1 MENRLSKYTVS
12 FGLAFALA
20 SVLNALLVVAK
31 ERSHAVQGWMQQL
44 TGHHWVTH
52 CVIVIVA
59 FTVFGWLFA
68 KANGGQGLKI
78 GADGLIKIIVGGVVA
93 GYLIITGFYLIAG

>member
-1 MENRLSKYTVS
+1 MQNSISKYTVS
-12 FGLAFALA
+12 FGLSFALA

-31 ERSHAVQGWMQQL
+31 ESSHAVQGWMQKL

-52 CVIVIVA
+52 CVIIIAA
-59 FTVFGWLFA
+59 FVFFGLTFA

-78 GADGLIKIIVGGVVA
+78 GADSLIKIVVGGVVA